1 MNITVESYVDKLEFG
16 LLACRLTVPR
26 VQAIADYLV
35 EEFEVLKRAN
45 EALSLPDAIDTIEI
59 APSVL
64 SASVNPARAKP
75 RTSAA
80 RKPSAAK
87 PGKTTASVMH
97 TIKRAGSTS
106 ARRALRRAVS
116 SPSLAKT

>member
-1 MNITVESYVDKLEFG
+1 LNITVESYVDKLEFG

-45 EALSLPDAIDTIEI
+45 EALSRPDAIETIEI

-64 SASVNPARAKP
+64 SAGVNPARAKL
-75 RTSAA
+75 RASAA
-80 RKPSAAK
+80 GQPSAAK
-87 PGKTTASVMH
+87 PIKTTASATP
-97 TIKRAGSTS
+97 TIERAGSTS
-106 ARRALRRAVS
+106 ARRALRRTVS
-116 SPSLAKT
+116 SPGLAKT